1 MPAIFSSQGFMPH
14 GHCYLW
20 RPELI
25 WLHVVSDSLIFI
37 AYVSIPATLVYLVRK
52 RNDLPF
58 DWMFVCF
65 GVFIVSC
72 GLTHLLEVWTLWVPS
87 YWLSGAVKAVT
98 AAASLCTAALL
109 MMLVPK
115 AIALPSPN
123 DMRRASAALEAS
135 DARFRAAA
143 EGSGDAFYIL
153 DAIRDATGRLVDFSY
168 VYANSHARLRIV
180 EPRPADLSGRRLSE
194 FSSESVLR
202 TFLEHCQR
210 VLQSGHSLNEEVCV
224 ELPGAPP
231 RWVEL
236 QIVPLGGGVAVTSRD
251 VTERKR
257 AQDAVRRAEE
267 RFRGLLE
274 SAPDAMVIV
283 DADGKVVFVNTR
295 AQTLFGYEPH
305 ELLGQSVEV
314 LLPRN
319 LATAH
324 AEQRAGYFRDPQ
336 PREMGSGLDLHARR
350 KDGSELPVEISLSPL
365 LTDSGPLVSSAI
377 RDVSVR
383 RATEN
388 ALKLANQELEA
399 FSYSVAHDLRA
410 PLRGMS
416 GFARILLD
424 DHAAKLDAEAKDC
437 LDEIM
442 TNAQRMGELIDAL
455 LSLSR
460 VARSELHLER
470 VDLSALVNAVSADC
484 SHADPGRTLELVVQP
499 GLAATMDLALAR
511 TLLANLIGNAWKFT
525 LHVPRARIEVG
536 ALAQNGSATFFVR
549 DNGAGFDMSFANKLF
564 KPFQRLHTASQF
576 PGTGIGLATVQRIV
590 HRHGGN
596 VWAESGVNAG
606 ATFYF
611 RIPVSSRGT
620 HA

>member
-1 MPAIFSSQGFMPH
+1 
-14 GHCYLW
+14 
-20 RPELI
+20 
-25 WLHVVSDSLIFI
+25 
-37 AYVSIPATLVYLVRK
+37 
-52 RNDLPF
+52 
-58 DWMFVCF
+58 
-65 GVFIVSC
+65 
-72 GLTHLLEVWTLWVPS
+72 
-87 YWLSGAVKAVT
+87 
-98 AAASLCTAALL
+98 
-109 MMLVPK
+109 
-115 AIALPSPN
+115 
-123 DMRRASAALEAS
+123 
-135 DARFRAAA
+135 
-143 EGSGDAFYIL
+143 
-153 DAIRDATGRLVDFSY
+153 
-168 VYANSHARLRIV
+168 
-180 EPRPADLSGRRLSE
+180 
-194 FSSESVLR
+194 
-202 TFLEHCQR
+202 
-210 VLQSGHSLNEEVCV
+210 
-224 ELPGAPP
+224 
-231 RWVEL
+231 
-236 QIVPLGGGVAVTSRD
+236 
-251 VTERKR
+251 
-257 AQDAVRRAEE
+257 
-267 RFRGLLE
+267 
-274 SAPDAMVIV
+274 VIV

-424 DHAAKLDAEAKDC
+424 DHAANLDAEAKDC
-437 LDEIM
+437 LDEINM
-442 TNAQRMGELIDAL
+442 NAQRMGKLIDAL
-455 LSLSR
+455 LSLAR
-460 VARSELHLER
+460 VARSELRLER
-470 VDLSALVNAVSADC
+470 VDMSALVNAVSADF
-484 SHADPGRTLELVVQP
+484 SQADPGRTLELVVQP

-511 TLLANLIGNAWKFT
+511 TLLTNLIGNAWKFT
-525 LHVPRARIEVG
+525 HHVAGARIEVG
-536 ALAQNGSATFFVR
+536 ASVQNGSATFFVR

-564 KPFQRLHTASQF
+564 KPFQRLHAASEF

-596 VWAESGVNAG
+596 VWAEGGVNSG

-611 RIPVSSRGT
+611 RIPVSSGGT

>member
-25 WLHVVSDSLIFI
+25 WLHVVSDSLIFV
-37 AYVSIPATLVYLVRK
+37 AYVSIPATLIYLVRK
-52 RNDLPF
+52 RSDLPF

-65 GVFIVSC
+65 GAFIVSC

-153 DAIRDATGRLVDFSY
+153 DAIRDVTGRLVDFSY

-194 FSSESVLR
+194 FSSEIVLR

-231 RWVEL
+231 RWLEL

-257 AQDAVRRAEE
+257 AEDAVRRAEE

-283 DADGKVVFVNTR
+283 DAGGKVVFVNAR

-305 ELLGQSVEV
+305 ELLGQSVDV

-319 LATAH
+319 LAAAH
-324 AEQRAGYFRDPQ
+324 AEQRAGYSLDPQ

-350 KDGSELPVEISLSPL
+350 KDGSEIPVEISLSPL
-365 LTDSGPLVSSAI
+365 LTGSGPLVSSAI

-424 DHAAKLDAEAKDC
+424 DHAANLDAEAKDC
-437 LDEIM
+437 LDEINM
-442 TNAQRMGELIDAL
+442 NAQRMGKLIDAL
-455 LSLSR
+455 LSLAR
-460 VARSELHLER
+460 VARSELRLER
-470 VDLSALVNAVSADC
+470 VDMSALINAVSADF
-484 SHADPGRTLELVVQP
+484 SQADPGRTLELVVQP

-511 TLLANLIGNAWKFT
+511 TLLTNLIGNAWKFT
-525 LHVPRARIEVG
+525 HHVAGARIEVG
-536 ALAQNGSATFFVR
+536 ASVQNGSATFFVR

-564 KPFQRLHTASQF
+564 KPFQRLHAASEF

-596 VWAESGVNAG
+596 VWAEGGVNAG

-611 RIPVSSRGT
+611 RIPVSSGGT